1 MTLGEKLDSAWLD
14 SLDYWSGRTP
24 REPGMGGLLTKRLPP
39 IVLCVAALTITVLAR
54 IVFLHTDDGFIVLGT
69 LGPGAVAWG
78 YIKQSNTRA
87 RERHDARPERR
98 PEKIEAVKRSLLAAA
113 EKSEQAMATT
123 RAALAQSHQLSA
135 DLEAQLDSLKAA
147 LPQLQ
152 EDVED
157 VERLLAAGDKAL
169 RARVIE
175 PAVRHLDR
183 MGLVFAAS
191 GWVVA
196 VLVVV
201 FDHSIPRW

>member
-24 REPGMGGLLTKRLPP
+24 REPGMGGLFTKRLPP
-39 IVLCVAALTITVLAR
+39 IAVCVAALTITVLAR
-54 IVFLHTDDGFIVLGT
+54 IVLHTDDGYIVLAT
-69 LGPGAVAWG
+69 LGPGAAAWG
-78 YIKQSNTRA
+78 FIRQSNTRA
-87 RERHDARPERR
+87 RERYDARPERR
-98 PEKIEAVKRSLLAAA
+98 PEKIEAVKRSLLAAE
-113 EKSEQAMATT
+113 EKTEQAMATT

-135 DLEAQLDSLKAA
+135 DLQAQLDSLKTA

-157 VERLLAAGDKAL
+157 VERLLATGDKAL

-183 MGLVFAAS
+183 MGLAFAAS

-201 FDHSIPRW
+201 FDHYIPRW